1 MRIVIMILICL
12 PLFSFSCKNRKAI
25 AEKEIVPMQETLQ
38 EEIKPINI
46 VRTLPP
52 DLDPFK
58 VTDLQIKGSILAVS
72 VEYSGGT
79 AKHKF
84 DLYTNMMIM
93 KSMPPKLNVFLQH
106 NANEDQAEAL
116 ISKTLLFDISVVNQQ
131 YEKMIISINNYDQS
145 VDLIKQK

>member
-1 MRIVIMILICL
+1 MRTIIMILICF
-12 PLFSFSCKNRKAI
+12 PLFSFSCKNKKAI
-25 AEKEIVPMQETLQ
+25 AEKEIAPMEETLQ

-58 VTDLQIKGSILAVS
+58 VTDLQIKESILAVS
-72 VEYSGGT
+72 VEYSGGSS
-79 AKHKF
+79 KHQF

-106 NANEDQAEAL
+106 NANGDQAEAL
-116 ISKTLLFDISVVNQQ
+116 ISKTLLFDISVLS
-131 YEKMIISINNYDQS
+131 EHHERMIISINNYDQS